1 MSTDQYADATPI
13 ESADQLALFFQPS
26 APVRGR
32 VGVEWEQLP
41 LDSDW
46 KMVPFDGP
54 AGVEAVLA
62 GVTEPA
68 TQVIEV
74 GRLTALR
81 LRGGGM
87 IELEPGGQVEIAS
100 PPFSKLEGLNRF
112 MARMLRDAD
121 DVSRRL
127 GFGLVPWGHAPRN
140 GAEDL
145 PDVPKSRYGL
155 LAGHLRSTGT
165 RGRRMMKLTAATQI
179 SLDYEDEADMRRMV
193 SAVLPV
199 LPYVLAYT
207 ANSPVYRGRK
217 SRWLSQRP
225 WIWKGTDPGR
235 CGLPRF
241 LFSEGH
247 GYADW
252 VRYGL
257 TRPLLFLVRETGY
270 VPGDGRSFGA
280 WLKSPGPYGPLTL
293 SDWQTHVSTLFPEI
307 RVHKYLEVRTLDTLP
322 LPLVMAASA
331 LLKGLLCDPGA
342 PASWDVRLPRP
353 SPPELRRA
361 LLEAARRGPRWV
373 PEHGAPPHAV
383 MTRLL
388 DAAARGLARL
398 GESGDWLAPLGDLVE
413 RGLCPADLWRRDAGG
428 RWVGPEYPDPVF

>member
-13 ESADQLALFFQPS
+13 ESIEQLVHFFQPA

-41 LDSDW
+41 LDEQW

-62 GVTEPA
+62 GISEPKTE
-68 TQVIEV
+68 VVEN

-100 PPFSKLEGLNRF
+100 PPFPKLEGLNRF

-127 GFGLVPWGHAPRN
+127 GFRLVPWGHAPRN
-140 GAEDL
+140 RAEDL

-155 LAGHLRSTGT
+155 LARHLRSTGA

-179 SLDYEDEADMRRMV
+179 SLDYENEEDMRRMV
-193 SAVLPV
+193 AAVLPV
-199 LPYVLAYT
+199 LPYLLAYT
-207 ANSPVYRGRK
+207 ANSPVFGGRK

-225 WIWKGTDPGR
+225 WVWKGTDPGR

-241 LFSEGH
+241 LFSERH
-247 GYADW
+247 GYGDW

-257 TRPLLFLVRETGY
+257 TRPLLFLVREEGY
-270 VPGDGRSFGA
+270 VAGDGRSFEE
-280 WLKSPGPYGPLTL
+280 WLKAPGAYGPLTVA
-293 SDWQTHVSTLFPEI
+293 DWQAHVSTLFPEI

-322 LPLVMAASA
+322 LPLVMASA
-331 LLKGLLCDPGA
+331 AFLKGLLCIPDA
-342 PASWDVRLPRP
+342 PASWSIRLPRP

-361 LLEAARRGPRWV
+361 LLEAARRGPRWMPAGGV
-373 PEHGAPPHAV
+373 SPRAV
-383 MTRLL
+383 MARLL
-388 DAAARGLARL
+388 QSASLGLVRL
-398 GESGDWLAPLGDLVE
+398 GESEDWLAPLVDLVE
-413 RGLCPADLWRRDAGG
+413 RGLCPADLWRRDAQG
-428 RWVGPEYPDPVF
+428 RWVGPEDPDPVF